1 MGTVTRRET
10 AGGVVHY
17 RAQVFK
23 RGVRDGRTFDTR
35 ADADDWIVT
44 REAEILRMVGPVS
57 RRTVAEAIEKYRDA
71 AVRPRSDV
79 LRYGRLLRTSWARL
93 EIGALTTAH
102 LADWRDARLLE
113 VQPATVVREMTVLR
127 AVLETARIEWRWIER
142 NPLQDVRRPREPPAR
157 RRLLTE
163 AELAAMR
170 GALGFDGVSVRTI
183 GHETAVALLFALET
197 AMRAGEIVGM
207 RWGDIDLGRK
217 QVHLPKTKNGEQ
229 RDVPLSTAAIALLE
243 VMRAKRM
250 VRVRRDP
257 APGRVFHVDAR
268 ALDVTFRRARTA
280 AGLAGFVFHD
290 SRATAIT
297 RLAKKLQ
304 PLELARMTG
313 HKNLNELLSYYAE
326 PAESIAERLG

>member
-1 MGTVTRRET
+1 MGTVTKRAA
-10 AGGVVHY
+10 AGGVRY

-23 RGVRDGRTFDTR
+23 HGVRDGRTFESR
-35 ADADDWIVT
+35 IEAEDWIVT
-44 REAEILRMVGPVS
+44 REAEILRLGGPLS
-57 RRTVAEAIEKYRDA
+57 RRTVAEAIEKYRDTA
-71 AVRPRSDV
+71 PRPRADV
-79 LRYGRLLRTSWARL
+79 LRYGRLLRSSWARL

-102 LADWRDARLLE
+102 LAAWRDARLLE

-127 AVLETARIEWRWIER
+127 TVLETARIEWGWIER

-157 RRLLTE
+157 RRVITE

-170 GALGFDGVSVRTI
+170 AALGFDGTNVRTI

-207 RWGDIDLGRK
+207 RWADIDIERK
-217 QVHLPKTKNGEQ
+217 QVRLPKTKNGER
-229 RDVPLSTAAIALLE
+229 RDVPLSIAAIALLE
-243 VMRAKRM
+243 VLRAKRM
-250 VRVRRDP
+250 IRVRRAP
-257 APGRVFHVDAR
+257 AAGRVFHVDAR
-268 ALDVTFRRARTA
+268 SLDVTFRRARTA